1 MDPDGSRISSRRT
14 FFKISTF
21 SPPSPSASARRKVS
35 LGCSPLTKHFITG
48 SLHSKMR
55 RSTLSLVAAA
65 TLVTSASG
73 LALPSHFD
81 SSMVLQRGV
90 PVTLWG
96 FENSGATVSVT
107 YRGVQLPSATA
118 TAAGRFSV
126 VLPALPANSTP
137 DSIVLISSLGGAV
150 TLTDVLIGDV
160 VVCSGQSVRG
170 ARWTQPNRAQTL
182 T

>member
-1 MDPDGSRISSRRT
+1 MQKVIIFSRFLQVATCS
-14 FFKISTF
+14 
-21 SPPSPSASARRKVS
+21 SPSEPVSQCGSAGAS
-35 LGCSPLTKHFITG
+35 
-48 SLHSKMR
+48 SLHYALGINETFPHQAPSKMR
-55 RSTLSLVAAA
+55 RSTISLVAAA
-65 TLVTSASG
+65 SLVASAAG

-96 FENSGATVSVT
+96 FETEGATVSVT

-137 DSIVLISSLGGAV
+137 DSIVLSSSLGGAV

-170 ARWTQPNRAQTL
+170 AW
-182 T
+182 